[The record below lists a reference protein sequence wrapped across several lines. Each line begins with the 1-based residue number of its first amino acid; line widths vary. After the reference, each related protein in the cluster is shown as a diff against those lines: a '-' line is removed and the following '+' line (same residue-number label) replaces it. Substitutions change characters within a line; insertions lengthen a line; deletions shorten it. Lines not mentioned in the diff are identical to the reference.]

1 LSDENIKS
9 VAQYF
14 QNNLTGGTEKYSFCL
29 EGCFNSKLLERILC
43 ASSTIMCNEWLLLLS
58 FFFLSYN
65 SFTKEKTISYLDKVS
80 ADSIP
85 NLATG
90 TCILAGLMAKIPV
103 VIKVDEIKER
113 KNQPQSHNIDLIKG
127 WE

>member
-1 LSDENIKS
+1 MQAKTQTLKVTIVSGLRIIDSN
-9 VAQYF
+9 AQTGITWWNWTHNYF
-14 QNNLTGGTEKYSFCL
+14 LHRLINN
-29 EGCFNSKLLERILC
+29 NDLL
-43 ASSTIMCNEWLLLLS
+43 AV
-58 FFFLSYN
+58 
-65 SFTKEKTISYLDKVS
+65 EKTISYLDKVS

-103 VIKVDEIKER
+103 VIKVNEIKEK
-113 KNQPQSHNIDLIKG
+113 KNQPQSHNINLIQG